1 VESWH
6 PDELALAGPEHV
18 EPAAVA
24 RYEQKAAFDPRAD
37 LAQLRQLGLARG
49 SVVVDL
55 GAGTGSFAFAAA
67 GIGARVVAV
76 DVSPA
81 MVDAIRSR
89 GVANVEPVQA
99 GFLTYHHA
107 GEPADVVYSRNA
119 LHHLPDFWKA
129 IALSRIASIV
139 RPGGILRLR
148 DIVYS
153 FDPAE
158 AETRVDAW
166 LERGAADPSGGW
178 TRDELRAHVRDEHST
193 FGWILEGMIDRAG
206 FSLDAVDYDRS
217 KIFAAYIARRADS
230 TAGV

>member
-1 VESWH
+1 MESCQ
-6 PDELALAGPEHV
+6 PDELGLAGPEHV

-24 RYEQKAAFDPRAD
+24 RYEQKASFDPGPD
-37 LAQLRQLGLARG
+37 LAQLQRLGLAQG

-67 GIGARVVAV
+67 GIAARVVAV

-89 GVANVEPVQA
+89 QVANVEPVQA
-99 GFLTYHHA
+99 GFLTYDHT

-129 IALSRIASIV
+129 IALSRIASV
-139 RPGGILRLR
+139 LRSGGILRLR

-153 FDPAE
+153 FDPAQAE
-158 AETRVDAW
+158 AHVKAW
-166 LERGAADPSGGW
+166 LERGAADPAAGW
-178 TRDELRAHVRDEHST
+178 TRDELRAHVREEHST
-193 FGWILEGMIDRAG
+193 FGWILEGMLGRAG
-206 FSLDAVDYDRS
+206 FALEHVHYDGS
-217 KIFAAYIARRADS
+217 KIFGDYIATKTGLLR
-230 TAGV
+230 T